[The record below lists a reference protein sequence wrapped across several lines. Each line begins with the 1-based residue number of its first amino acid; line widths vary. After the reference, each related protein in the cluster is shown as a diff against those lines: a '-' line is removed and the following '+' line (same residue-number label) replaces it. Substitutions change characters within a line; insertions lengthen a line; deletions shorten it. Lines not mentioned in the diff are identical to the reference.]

1 MLQETINEVKRMK
14 LKRLTLGQLGT
25 NCYIVYDEASKE
37 AIVFDPADNA
47 EKILLSLNELELK

>member
-1 MLQETINEVKRMK
+1 MK